1 MITLYFFSSMAEN
14 VSQELA
20 SDQVEQNP
28 LPLEAFVRQVEG
40 TQRDITTIRQELY
53 FVERRL
59 ASLEAQVINQSQ
71 RNIQRDITAIRQ
83 ELECLKR
90 SLRVASVEL
99 SQLINR
105 RPGGHPAVPVQPLP
119 EL

>member
-1 MITLYFFSSMAEN
+1 MITLYFFSSMAEY

-28 LPLEAFVRQVEG
+28 LPLEAFVRQLEG
-40 TQRDITTIRQELY
+40 TQRDITTIRQEMY

-90 SLRVASVEL
+90 RVASVEL

>member
-1 MITLYFFSSMAEN
+1 MAEY

-28 LPLEAFVRQVEG
+28 LPLEAFVRQLEG

-59 ASLEAQVINQSQ
+59 ASLEALVINQRIQSQ
-71 RNIQRDITAIRQ
+71 CNIQRDITAIRQ

-90 SLRVASVEL
+90 RVASVEL